1 MADASQIG
9 QILMNLVVNSRDAMP
24 HGGSLIIETDDV
36 YIDRKYAEKRKY
48 FKAGHYSV
56 LSVTDTGEGIGAELR
71 DKIFEPFFTTKEVGK
86 GTGLGLAIVYAIVK
100 QHNGHIHLYSELD
113 KGSCFKIYLPL
124 VKGEIEASALQ
135 ESIEMAHGNETILV
149 VDDDD
154 SIRNMILDTLK
165 PLGYTMLE
173 ASCAVEALELSNF
186 FANKIDLVLSDI
198 IMPGMNG
205 PQLVE
210 AIKENQPNIKVI
222 MMSGYTDNAIT
233 QQGALQNNYTLL
245 SKPLLPTTIAVKIRN
260 ILDNKYGEP
269 AATHAPD

>member
-1 MADASQIG
+1 
-9 QILMNLVVNSRDAMP
+9 
-24 HGGSLIIETDDV
+24 
-36 YIDRKYAEKRKY
+36 
-48 FKAGHYSV
+48 
-56 LSVTDTGEGIGAELR
+56 
-71 DKIFEPFFTTKEVGK
+71 
-86 GTGLGLAIVYAIVK
+86 
-100 QHNGHIHLYSELD
+100 
-113 KGSCFKIYLPL
+113 
-124 VKGEIEASALQ
+124 
-135 ESIEMAHGNETILV
+135 V

-173 ASCAVEALELSNF
+173 ASGAVEALELSSF

-222 MMSGYTDNAIT
+222 MMSGYTDNVIT

-260 ILDNKYGEP
+260 ILDNKQGEP